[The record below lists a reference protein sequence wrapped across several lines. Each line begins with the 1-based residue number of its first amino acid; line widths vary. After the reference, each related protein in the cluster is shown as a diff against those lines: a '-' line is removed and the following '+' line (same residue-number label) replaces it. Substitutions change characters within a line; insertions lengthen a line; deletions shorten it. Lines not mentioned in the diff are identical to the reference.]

1 MSWSIAFR
9 ERLAAGDVQP
19 FYLLES
25 VAVPSGAAD
34 AFGGF
39 LRLSSFAVPGY
50 EPIIAMPGSTVSF
63 GELRIRTWNA
73 SQMSWSIGIMGD
85 AAAVRAET
93 RRGQV
98 VILRVGF
105 SRDLAEFE
113 TVAVGTV
120 YNVERKGGAWSIVVR
135 DLGGAL
141 IGRISDDPDKGR
153 LFNDLAST
161 LIAAATYT
169 PGDGSLHVG
178 DISGFRT
185 DGGSQG
191 AIRITPDSG
200 DDFILTY
207 TGTTP
212 GPGAGLPRFDGLSA
226 TGQFGTTAAVA
237 SGGKAVAEVAYIKGQ
252 PIEIARKILLSTGTG
267 TNGADDVLPESWGY
281 GIPESLVAV
290 SDMTSYVQEVQPAA
304 GSDLQEF
311 IATEPATNGKQ
322 LLDGFLNP
330 AGYFLSQHQG
340 QITCRAALR
349 PDHNRSPAHI
359 VITDTDVASIEHY
372 QAFDQASPVEYIL
385 STVIDAEETALE
397 LSSPFVESL
406 PVQNEILHTLP
417 GLYSNNVNHTAIV
430 AEHSERLA
438 RWDHKTPERMVL
450 RLIGWKAA
458 RVSLGD
464 TVEFHTDVMTDRE
477 GRAYTGRNGLIIQAG
492 ASWFGSSSRLV
503 VLFLP
508 TFIVA
513 QPLP

>member
-25 VAVPSGAAD
+25 VAVPSGAD

-50 EPIIAMPGSTVSF
+50 EPILAMPGSTVSF

-141 IGRISDDPDKGR
+141 IGRISDDPDKRR
-153 LFNDLAST
+153 LFNDLGST
-161 LIAAATYT
+161 LVLGAFT
-169 PGDGSLHVG
+169 PGDPNLEVG
-178 DISGFRT
+178 DTSGFRT
-185 DGGSQG
+185 DGGSVG
-191 AIRITPDSG
+191 VVRVV
-200 DDFILTY
+200 DDADNEFFLKY
-207 TGTTP
+207 TGLDV
-212 GPGAGLPRFDGLSA
+212 GPPRFLAVSPA
-226 TGQFGTTAAVA
+226 FGTSAGVTSSGNAVT
-237 SGGKAVAEVAYIKGQ
+237 EVAFINGQ

-304 GSDLQEF
+304 GSDSQEF
-311 IATEPATNGKQ
+311 VATEPATNGKQ

-372 QAFDQASPVEYIL
+372 PAYDQASPVEYIL
-385 STVIDAEETALE
+385 STVVNAEEAALE
-397 LSSPFVESL
+397 LSSSFIEAL
-406 PVQNEILHTLP
+406 PVQNEIQHTLP
-417 GLYSNNVNHTAIV
+417 GLYANNVNHTAIV

-477 GRAYTGRNGLIIQAG
+477 GRAFAGRKGLIIQAG